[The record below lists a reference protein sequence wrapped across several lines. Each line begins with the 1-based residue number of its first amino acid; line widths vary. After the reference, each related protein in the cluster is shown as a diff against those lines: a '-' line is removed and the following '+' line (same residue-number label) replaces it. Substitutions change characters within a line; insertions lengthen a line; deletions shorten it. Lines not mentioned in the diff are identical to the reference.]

1 MTHDGAPLYLGD
13 ELAAAAWRLAGLQT
27 IACVPGQETT
37 TLEQARAHAPW
48 VLVSAAYAERIAAP
62 VLARA
67 MAAPTPLVVVVPD
80 PQGLAPMPDLA
91 ARLRAQLGM
100 AP

>member
-1 MTHDGAPLYLGD
+1 VTHDGTPLYLGD
-13 ELAAAAWRLAGLQT
+13 ELAAAAWQLAGLHT
-27 IACVPGQETT
+27 IVCEAGREAAA
-37 TLEQARAHAPW
+37 LEQARSQAPW
-48 VLVSAAYAERIAAP
+48 VVVSAACAARIAVP

-67 MAAPTPLVVVVPD
+67 MAATTPLVVVVPD
-80 PQGLAPMPDLA
+80 PQGRAPMPDLA

>member
-13 ELAAAAWRLAGLQT
+13 ELAAAAWRLAGLRT
-27 IACVPGQETT
+27 IVCEAGQEAVA
-37 TLEQARAHAPW
+37 LEQARSQAPW
-48 VLVSAAYAERIAAP
+48 VLVSAACAERIAAP

-67 MAAPTPLVVVVPD
+67 MAALAPLVVVVPD
-80 PQGLAPMPDLA
+80 PQGRAPMPDLA

>member
-1 MTHDGAPLYLGD
+1 MTPDGAALYLGD
-13 ELAAAAWRLAGLQT
+13 ELAAAAWRLAGLHT
-27 IACVPGQETT
+27 IVSEPGQETAA
-37 TLEQARAHAPW
+37 LEQARAQAPW
-48 VLVSAAYAERIAAP
+48 VLVSAACAGRIAAP

-80 PQGLAPMPDLA
+80 PQGRAPMPDLA

>member
-1 MTHDGAPLYLGD
+1 MTPDGTPLYLGD
-13 ELAAAAWRLAGLQT
+13 ELSAAAWRLAGLHT
-27 IACVPGQETT
+27 IVCDPGQEAVS
-37 TLEQARAHAPW
+37 LEQARSQAPW
-48 VLVSAAYAERIAAP
+48 VIVSAACAARITVP

-67 MAAPTPLVVVVPD
+67 MAATTPLVAVVPD
-80 PQGLAPMPDLA
+80 PQGRAPMPDLA